1 MASRTSSSSSSTHRG
16 SPRKNVPNQP
26 KRNEKEK
33 ELTQIMPYVFE
44 LACVCEHCLLLSFST
59 SIVATR
65 TPQEAYN
72 GPIAGPLIRLGHKQ
86 LGCTVLVPPATLI
99 QTYTTTHTGRGK
111 SMASTP
117 PPPPREEAE
126 GEDDDMEAAAAIS
139 PATAT
144 TALLSLPPSGS
155 PSPPSTPSSTTTTTK
170 ERRHRLLLGL
180 GLGQILSLLIAG
192 TGIFSSLLA
201 EQGLSLPATQACLT
215 YILLSLHLT
224 RRPRGQP
231 LKVAWWKYLI
241 LAAIDFEGNYL
252 VRKWRGREG
261 GREGGG

>member
-1 MASRTSSSSSSTHRG
+1 M
-16 SPRKNVPNQP
+16 
-26 KRNEKEK
+26 
-33 ELTQIMPYVFE
+33 
-44 LACVCEHCLLLSFST
+44 CEHCLLLSST

-65 TPQEAYN
+65 THRRKHN
-72 GPIAGPLIRLGHKQ
+72 GLMAGPLIRLGHKHF
-86 LGCTVLVPPATLI
+86 GCAVLVQPATLV
-99 QTYTTTHTGRGK
+99 QTYTTTHTGRGRI
-111 SMASTP
+111 MAGTP
-117 PPPPREEAE
+117 PPPPREEE
-126 GEDDDMEAAAAIS
+126 GEEGEDDMEAAAAIS

-155 PSPPSTPSSTTTTTK
+155 PSPPTTPSSTTTTTTK

-192 TGIFSSLLA
+192 TGIFSSLLT

-231 LKVAWWKYLI
+231 LHVAWWRYLI

-252 VRKWRGREG
+252 VRKWGGGEG
-261 GREGGG
+261 GRGEIGRRGRLRFAH